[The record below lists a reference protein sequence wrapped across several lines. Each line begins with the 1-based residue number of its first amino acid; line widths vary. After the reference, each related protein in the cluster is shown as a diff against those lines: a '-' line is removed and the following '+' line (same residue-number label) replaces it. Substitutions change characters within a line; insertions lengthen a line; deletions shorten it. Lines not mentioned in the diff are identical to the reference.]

1 MSACPRS
8 QAHVSRGPIPMRFN
22 LFTQLLS
29 TDAIAGNAPDSMI
42 CPLLREI
49 ISSSLEYLEF
59 PVQPWAR

>member
-1 MSACPRS
+1 M
-8 QAHVSRGPIPMRFN
+8 GFN

-29 TDAIAGNAPDSMI
+29 TDAIAGNAPDSTI

-49 ISSSLEYLEF
+49 ISSSLEYLEI